1 MRDNVHQPVLGIDLG
16 TTFSAVSRWDGR
28 GPKIYQNRNGT
39 NELQSVV
46 YYDAERDEMLVGSL
60 AYKRGLI
67 SPMNMKLGVKRHMDD
82 ANERI
87 LLDGKAFTPI
97 ELSACILKHLYGGVA
112 EMYPK
117 GVFSSRGA
125 VVTVPYYFKA
135 HQCRNARRA
144 AELAEID
151 CIGIIQEPIAASLMY
166 TWQRM
171 EESPDWEGE
180 EVILVFDLGGGT
192 FDLTLFRL
200 VQRRHKISFEV
211 LATAGDDFLGGMDFD
226 KCLEDLILEK
236 SGLSL
241 EGLDPLEVR
250 KARQK
255 LNDQAIEAKKTL
267 SAVDQ
272 TYVTVPFVVGAES
285 IDTEVTRTEFESV
298 IAPYLDKIRDII
310 GQLWV
315 TSGVSPSRVD
325 RALLVGG
332 SSKIPCMKR
341 LLSDLVGEENV
352 YSDINQSECVATG
365 AALYAAHLD
374 DPNVLGR
381 EIEIQTVTSHAL
393 GIETGAGDF
402 TPLIPGNRKTPCEA
416 RRLFTT
422 NRDNMTSLEVNVYQG
437 ASTRVKSNSLIGTVT
452 VPDLTPR
459 PRGELDIEVTFR
471 VSPDQTLSVMVD
483 VDGKRKQAAFVYA

>member
-1 MRDNVHQPVLGIDLG
+1 MRDNVHNPVLGIDLG
-16 TTFSAVSRWDGR
+16 TTFSAISRWDGR
-28 GPKIYQNRNGT
+28 GPKIYQNKNGT

-46 YYDAERDEMLVGSL
+46 YYDSDRDELLVGTL

-67 SPMNMKLGVKRHMDD
+67 SPANMKLGVKRHMDD
-82 ANERI
+82 ANEQI
-87 LLDGKAFTPI
+87 VLDGKAFTPV
-97 ELSACILKHLYGGVA
+97 ELSACILEHLYGGVA
-112 EMYPK
+112 EMYPQ

-135 HQCRNARRA
+135 HQYQNARRA

-200 VQRRHKISFEV
+200 GQRRHKISFEV
-211 LATAGDDFLGGMDFD
+211 LATGGDDFLGGIDFD
-226 KCLEDLILEK
+226 KCLENLILEK

-267 SAVDQ
+267 SAVDH

-285 IDTEVTRTEFESV
+285 INTEVTRSEFDSA
-298 IAPYLDKIRDII
+298 IAPYVEKIRNII
-310 GQLWV
+310 DQLWR
-315 TSGVSPSRVD
+315 TSGVAPSQVD

-341 LLSDLVGEENV
+341 LLSDLIGEDNV
-352 YSDINQSECVATG
+352 YADINQSECVATG

-374 DPNVLGR
+374 DPTVLGR

-393 GIETGAGDF
+393 GVETGYGDF
-402 TPLIPGNRKTPCEA
+402 APVIPINRKTPCEA
-416 RRLFTT
+416 KQLFTT
-422 NRDNMTSLEVNVYQG
+422 DQDNMTSLAVKVYQG
-437 ASTRVKSNSLIGTVT
+437 ASARVESNSLVGTVT
-452 VPDLTPR
+452 IPDLTPR
-459 PRGELDIEVTFR
+459 PRGALDIEVTFR
-471 VSPDQTLSVMVD
+471 VSPDQTLSVTVD
-483 VDGKRKQAAFVYA
+483 VDGKRKQAAFDYA

>member
-1 MRDNVHQPVLGIDLG
+1 
-16 TTFSAVSRWDGR
+16 
-28 GPKIYQNRNGT
+28 
-39 NELQSVV
+39 
-46 YYDAERDEMLVGSL
+46 
-60 AYKRGLI
+60 
-67 SPMNMKLGVKRHMDD
+67 
-82 ANERI
+82 
-87 LLDGKAFTPI
+87 
-97 ELSACILKHLYGGVA
+97 
-112 EMYPK
+112 
-117 GVFSSRGA
+117 
-125 VVTVPYYFKA
+125 VTVPYYFKA
-135 HQCRNARRA
+135 HQCRNARKA
-144 AELAEID
+144 AELAGIE
-151 CIGIIQEPIAASLMY
+151 CTGIIQEPIAASLMY

-171 EESPDWEGE
+171 EESPDWQGE

-200 VQRRHKISFEV
+200 GQRRKKITFEV
-211 LATAGDDFLGGMDFD
+211 LGTGGDDFLGGMDFD

-267 SAVDQ
+267 SAVDR

-285 IDTEVTRTEFESV
+285 IDTEVTRTEFERA
-298 IAPYLDKIRDII
+298 IASYLDKIREII
-310 GQLWV
+310 DKLWM
-315 TSGVSPSRVD
+315 TSGMAPSRVD

-341 LLSDLVGEENV
+341 ILSGLFGEHKV

-393 GIETGAGDF
+393 GVETGHGEF
-402 TPLIPGNRKTPCEA
+402 TPVIPANRKTPCEA
-416 RRLFTT
+416 KRLFTT
-422 NRDNMTSLEVNVYQG
+422 DRDNMTCLAVNVYQG
-437 ASTRVKSNSLIGTVT
+437 SSALVKANSLIGTVKIGE
-452 VPDLTPR
+452 LTPL
-459 PRGELDIEVTFR
+459 PRGKLNIEVTFR
-471 VSPDQTLSVMVD
+471 VGTDQTLSVTVD
-483 VDGKRKQAAFVYA
+483 VDGKRRQAAFAYA

>member
-1 MRDNVHQPVLGIDLG
+1 MPDNVHHPVLGIDLG
-16 TTFSAVSRWDGR
+16 TTFSAIARWDGR
-28 GPKIYQNRNGT
+28 GPKIYQNKNGT

-46 YYDAERDEMLVGSL
+46 YYDPEKDELLVGSL

-67 SPMNMKLGVKRHMDD
+67 SPMNMKLGVKRHMDN
-82 ANERI
+82 ASEQI
-87 LLDGKAFTPI
+87 VLGGKVFTPI
-97 ELSACILKHLYGGVA
+97 ELSARILEHLYGGVA

-135 HQCRNARRA
+135 HQYENARKA

-171 EESPDWEGE
+171 EENPEWEGE
-180 EVILVFDLGGGT
+180 EMILVFDLGGGT

-200 VQRRHKISFEV
+200 GHRRHKISFEV
-211 LATAGDDFLGGMDFD
+211 LATGGDDFLGGLDFD
-226 KCLEDLILEK
+226 RCLEDLILEK

-255 LNDQAIEAKKTL
+255 LNDQAVEAKKTL
-267 SAVDQ
+267 SAVHQ

-285 IDTEVTRTEFESV
+285 INTEVTRTEFESA
-298 IAPYLDKIRDII
+298 IAPYVDKISGII
-310 GQLWV
+310 DKLWM
-315 TSGVSPSRVD
+315 TSGMEPSRVD

-332 SSKIPCMKR
+332 SSKIPCMKG
-341 LLSDLVGEENV
+341 LLSDLVGEDNV
-352 YSDINQSECVATG
+352 YSDINQSECVAAG

-374 DPNVLGR
+374 DPDVLGR

-393 GIETGAGDF
+393 GVETGSGHF
-402 TPLIPGNRKTPCEA
+402 TPVIPINRKTPSEA
-416 RRLFTT
+416 RQLFTT
-422 NRDNMTSLEVNVYQG
+422 DQDNMTSFEVNVYQG
-437 ASTRVKSNSLIGTVT
+437 SSTWVKSNSLIGTVT
-452 VPDLTPR
+452 IADLTPR
-459 PRGELDIEVTFR
+459 PRGELDIEVIFR
-471 VSPDQTLSVMVD
+471 VSPDQTLSVIVE
-483 VDGKRKQAAFVYA
+483 VEGKQKQAAFTYA